1 MNKDM
6 EKNLEDYQ
14 KNFSVKG
21 LWKKLKASSKKLGIK
36 VVYTILLLF
45 FAYSRDETPRWAKS
59 VVIGSIG
66 YFLSPID
73 AVPDLTPFLGYT
85 DDIGVLSFGLVTIAA
100 YINEEVKN
108 KAKRQLGSLF
118 GHFEDS
124 ALNDIDEKL

>member
-1 MNKDM
+1 M
-6 EKNLEDYQ
+6 ERNLEEYQ

-21 LWKKLKASSKKLGIK
+21 LWKKLTSTSKKLGIK

-45 FAYSRDETPRWAKS
+45 FAYSRKETPRWAKS

-108 KAKRQLGSLF
+108 KAKRQLEFWF
-118 GHFEDS
+118 GEFEDTELS
-124 ALNDIDEKL
+124 DIDKKL